1 MRFDRF
7 TQRAQEA
14 IARSQE
20 ILLRYQHSQMDLE
33 HVLLALIEQP
43 EGAVKEVF
51 ELLKTDLNLMKRR
64 VDDIL
69 RAQPKVR
76 GSGRQGMTTQI
87 FVTPAVQQL
96 AAIVSQE
103 ADRLSDEYIS
113 TEHILLGIVGM
124 AEQSRSPLARLFNEF
139 KITRKD
145 VIEAITEVRGGSNVT
160 DPYAEDHYRA
170 IEKYGRDLTKLSKEG
185 RLDPVIGRQTEIL
198 RMMRI
203 LARRTKNN
211 PVLIGQS
218 GVGKTAIVEGLANKI
233 IEGNIP
239 EHLLNKRV
247 IELDLGAMVAGTR
260 FRGEFEERLKAVM
273 DEIKKAE
280 GEIIL
285 FIDELHNLV
294 GAGAAQ
300 GAMDAAQLVK
310 PMLARGELQV
320 VGATTLDEYRN
331 YVEKDRALERRF
343 SPIFVDEP
351 SIEDTILMLEGLKE
365 RYEEHHNVTILDEA
379 LEAAVTLSS
388 RYVTERYLPD
398 KAIDLVDEAAA
409 KLRVDIFNMPAELRE
424 MKIGLEGLTGEE
436 EEAWQAR
443 DYERAARI
451 RSQRIQV
458 EEELRVSI
466 ESWREENGLD
476 EIVGREDIAEIIES
490 WTGIPV
496 KRMLQTEAKKLLAME
511 EHIHE
516 RVIGQHKAIEAV
528 ADAVRRGRS
537 GLKDI
542 KRPIGSFIFLGPTGV
557 GKTELARALAEFL
570 FDDEDAM
577 VRVDMSEFRASHTVS
592 RLIGSPPGYVGY
604 GEGGQLTEAVRRRP
618 YQVVLFDEI
627 EKAHPEIANVLLQV
641 LDDGRLTDGQGR
653 VVDFRNTVIIMTS
666 NLGTKYMSKKGG
678 PLGFAVGERADK
690 QMVNHQAVEDDLKQ
704 AFRPEFLNRVDE
716 VIIFDPLSR
725 EEIRQIVG
733 LQVKRLFN
741 NLSDKGLTVQL
752 DSASLDWLAEK
763 GYDPEFGARPLKRVI
778 MRAIES
784 PLSKKL
790 LADDFK
796 EGDTINIGVSEDG
809 EELTFSK
816 GKSSDLEPVKLKKKS
831 KKKSKKLA
839 TV

>member
-51 ELLKTDLNLMKRR
+51 ELLKTELNLMKRR

-76 GSGRQGMTTQI
+76 GSGGQGMTTQI

-351 SIEDTILMLEGLKE
+351 SIEDTILMLQGLKE
-365 RYEEHHNVTILDEA
+365 RYEEHHNITILDEA
-379 LEAAVTLSS
+379 LEAAATLSS
-388 RYVTERYLPD
+388 RYVTGRYLPD

-409 KLRVDIFNMPAELRE
+409 KLRVDIFNIPTELRE
-424 MKIGLEGLTGEE
+424 MKHSLEGLTGEE

-466 ESWREENGLD
+466 ESWREDNGLD

-516 RVIGQHKAIEAV
+516 RLIGQHKAIEAV
-528 ADAVRRGRS
+528 ADAIRRGRS

-678 PLGFAVGERADK
+678 PLGFAVGDRADK
-690 QMVNHQAVEDDLKQ
+690 QMVNSQAVEDDLKQ

-725 EEIRQIVG
+725 EEIRQIVE

-752 DSASLDWLAEK
+752 DSASLDWLADK
-763 GYDPEFGARPLKRVI
+763 GYDPEFGARPLKRAI

-790 LADDFK
+790 LAGDFK
-796 EGDTINIGVSEDG
+796 EGDTINISVSEDG